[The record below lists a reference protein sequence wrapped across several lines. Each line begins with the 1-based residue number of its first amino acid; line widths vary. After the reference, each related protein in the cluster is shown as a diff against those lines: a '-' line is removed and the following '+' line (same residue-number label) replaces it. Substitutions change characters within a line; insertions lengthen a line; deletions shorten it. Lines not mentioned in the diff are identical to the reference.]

1 MNNLIRVLV
10 ADSNESTTK
19 EIEKFFCSHE
29 VIKVV
34 ACKNNG
40 EETLEYII
48 NHVDS
53 FDVIVMDLLLPKM
66 DGLFLLGE
74 LKRRG
79 ILKKVIIT
87 TGFSDQKMI
96 DEANLYGVNYYM
108 LKPINY
114 MSLERRLLSIGTQRN
129 TRSLVNV
136 ESALTDLLHSL
147 GIPSHIR
154 GFQYVRD
161 GILITYARK
170 SPINFIT
177 KDIYPEL
184 SRRYNTTPSRVERAI
199 RHAIEVS
206 WTRGDIKLIDDVFG
220 NSIDINR
227 DKPTNSEFIATIAD
241 RLRVKANVI
250 YN

>member
-10 ADSNESTTK
+10 ADSNENATK
-19 EIEKFFCSHE
+19 EIEKYFCSHE

>member
-74 LKRRG
+74 FKRRG

>member
-10 ADSNESTTK
+10 ADSNENATK

>member
-10 ADSNESTTK
+10 ADSNENATK
-19 EIEKFFCSHE
+19 EIEKYFCSHE

-184 SRRYNTTPSRVERAI
+184 SRKYNTTPSRVERAI